1 MTACAP
7 ASSPAATARHPAAVD
22 PVPRRR
28 SRRRAQHCYGGLPL
42 AGGNHAHLPGR
53 LVLLRDPADR
63 AVGAMAIYVEN
74 ERLAVLTSA
83 LRRAHQPGGDLF
95 VPHRS

>member
-1 MTACAP
+1 MKAADLAVARNTVTAAFGHLVG
-7 ASSPAATARHPAAVD
+7 T
-22 PVPRRR
+22 
-28 SRRRAQHCYGGLPL
+28 
-42 AGGNHAHLPGR
+42 HAHFPGR